1 MHPTLPDLPGPDPAQ
16 KGSHVS
22 SSWVLQ
28 GVGKV
33 VHLNKQII
41 KCKGL
46 LCAALGARTGK
57 VVCGYHQPYVVTSP
71 RGSPALGGHQP

>member
-1 MHPTLPDLPGPDPAQ
+1 MPPTLPDLLGPDPAQ

-46 LCAALGARTGK
+46 LCAALGARTSK
-57 VVCGYHQPYVVTSP
+57 VVCGYHQPCVVTSP